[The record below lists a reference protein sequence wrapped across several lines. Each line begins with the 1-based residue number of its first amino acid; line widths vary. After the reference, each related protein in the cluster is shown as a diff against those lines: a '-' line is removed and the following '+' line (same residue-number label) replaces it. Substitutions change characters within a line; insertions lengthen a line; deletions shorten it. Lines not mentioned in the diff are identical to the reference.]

1 MDYSGKVRGAL
12 LLARLRY
19 VRSLGATRALK
30 IVASLEPE
38 LRVILDERK
47 IVPSGWYAAEVV
59 RALDQAIAH
68 EAAGGNREAA
78 LVAIGQFNAD
88 ASFGPTGPLLS
99 YAGQNDPHALLRAVP
114 QIHAGLAGAGARGYA
129 RVGARAALVRAVQ
142 GHRNEGGDCLT
153 NVGWLQ
159 RAIERCGGRDVQVVE
174 TACIGRGGSCCEYRC
189 EWR

>member
-1 MDYSGKVRGAL
+1 MDHNGKVRGAL

-19 VRSLGATRALK
+19 VRSLGAARALR

-38 LRVILDERK
+38 VRVILDERK
-47 IVPSGWYAAEVV
+47 LVPSNWYAADVV
-59 RALDQAIAH
+59 HALDGAIAV
-68 EAAGGNREAA
+68 EAGGGDRAA
-78 LVAIGQFNAD
+78 VLVAIGQFNAD
-88 ASFGPTGPLLS
+88 ASFGPTGPLLP

-114 QIHAGLAGAGARGYA
+114 QLHAGLAGAGTRGYA
-129 RVGARAALVRAVQ
+129 KVGARAALVRAVK
-142 GHRNEGGDCLT
+142 GHRNDGGDCLT

-159 RAIERCGGRDVQVVE
+159 RAIERCGGRDVQVIE